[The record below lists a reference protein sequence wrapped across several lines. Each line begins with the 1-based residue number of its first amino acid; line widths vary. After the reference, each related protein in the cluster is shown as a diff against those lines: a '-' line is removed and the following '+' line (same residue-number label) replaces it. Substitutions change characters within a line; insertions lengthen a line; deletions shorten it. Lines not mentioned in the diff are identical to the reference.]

1 MLYLQYDFL
10 WAVLDQSY
18 DRNGGAEALKGVAVM
33 PHYPAQAEVRTKQR
47 RHRLRLVGME
57 WFRKMCKQLRKTNRK
72 DGKEVCNRVS
82 GVLWLK
88 KFILCC
94 CCCCYCSSFFQMLT
108 FSECR
113 GNQPQNS
120 RPKIWLVLLQQ
131 QQCRELQLGNT
142 SNI

>member
-10 WAVLDQSY
+10 WVVLDQSY

-94 CCCCYCSSFFQMLT
+94 CCCCCSSFFQMLT
-108 FSECR
+108 FSECC